1 MHKNEPF
8 QFDSLELEIKMFD
21 EDPTKNDDLGSVC
34 IEIPSIGQSERK
46 SFSLEPFEF
55 EGKTMQQGA
64 IEVAFYRQTRKVLA
78 NVRECR
84 VSPIKLKEL
93 YLKLMV
99 MMTTTCTF
107 RVNNIFLNAGKW
119 PKNFTQ
125 CRKS

>member
-1 MHKNEPF
+1 
-8 QFDSLELEIKMFD
+8 MFD

-46 SFSLEPFEF
+46 SFSLEPFDF

-84 VSPIKLKEL
+84 VSPIKLKGIVPHVDDDN
-93 YLKLMV
+93 LK
-99 MMTTTCTF
+99 
-107 RVNNIFLNAGKW
+107 G
-119 PKNFTQ
+119 Q
-125 CRKS
+125 

>member
-46 SFSLEPFEF
+46 SFSLEPFDF

-84 VSPIKLKEL
+84 VSPIKLKGIVPHVDDDN
-93 YLKLMV
+93 LK
-99 MMTTTCTF
+99 
-107 RVNNIFLNAGKW
+107 G
-119 PKNFTQ
+119 Q
-125 CRKS
+125 